1 MTTTGAHA
9 PQSPRSTAR
18 GAAATGGRVL
28 RPGTSPRS
36 PQLEG
41 NPHGDGDPTQPKIN
55 AQINKA
61 IF

>member
-9 PQSPRSTAR
+9 PQSPHSTAR
-18 GAAATGGRVL
+18 GAAA
-28 RPGTSPRS
+28 TSPRS

>member
-1 MTTTGAHA
+1 MTTTVTRPRARA
-9 PQSPRSTAR
+9 PQQEEPPRREDRA
-18 GAAATGGRVL
+18 L
-28 RPGTSPRS
+28 RPRTSPRS

-55 AQINKA
+55 VQINKA